1 MMNEINVSA
10 LFPLQASLD
19 QEIHALHHESYES
32 TSHKRILALLVE
44 LGEFANETRCFKF
57 WSVKGPSPKEVILDE
72 WADALHFFLSL
83 GVYLGVK
90 EMKADFHPRY
100 DNLVDQL
107 ELVYREVSS
116 LTMDLSVS
124 SYKKA
129 FSDFLNLLPLLG
141 YNEQDAI
148 EAYKKKLAVNYKRQE
163 NHY

>member
-1 MMNEINVSA
+1 MNEIDVSA

-19 QEIHALHHESYES
+19 EEIHKLHHESYES

-57 WSVKGPSPKEVILDE
+57 WSLKGPSPKETILDE
-72 WADALHFFLSL
+72 YADALHFFLSL

-90 EMKADFHPRY
+90 EMKSDFRPRY

-107 ELVYREVSS
+107 ELVFREVSS
-116 LTMDLSVS
+116 LSEKLDVI

-129 FSDFLNLLPLLG
+129 FSDFLNILSLLG
-141 YNEQDAI
+141 YNEEDAI
-148 EAYKKKLAVNYKRQE
+148 AAYKKKLAVNYKRQE

>member
-1 MMNEINVSA
+1 MNEIDVSA

-19 QEIHALHHESYES
+19 KEIHELHHENYES

-57 WSVKGPSPKEVILDE
+57 WSLKGPSPKEVILDE

-83 GVYLGVK
+83 GVYLGVH
-90 EMKADFHPRY
+90 EMKSAFHPRY

-116 LTMDLSVS
+116 LTVDLNVS
-124 SYKKA
+124 SYRKA
-129 FSDFLNLLPLLG
+129 FTDFLNLLPLLG
-141 YNEQDAI
+141 YSEIDAI
-148 EAYKKKLAVNYKRQE
+148 DAYKKKLAVNYKRQE
-163 NHY
+163 SHY